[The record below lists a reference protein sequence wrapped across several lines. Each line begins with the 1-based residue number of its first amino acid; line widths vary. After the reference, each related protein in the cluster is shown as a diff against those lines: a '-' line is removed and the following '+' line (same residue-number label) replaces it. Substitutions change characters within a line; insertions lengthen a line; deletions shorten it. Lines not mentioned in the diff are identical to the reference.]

1 MEILQRYANLFWVLW
16 ACLVTLTQNDS
27 ITLMKISMFICMQK
41 INFIIHFFLTKL
53 HFKEY
58 CNFISQQHFGPQPE
72 TQNYDR
78 YVGEISV
85 TILVFIIDYF
95 QQKLTSQNF
104 SKNPKNPGPILGSF
118 PQFGAKNDFSWKKGS
133 VSFSIFELPTIV
145 PKIRK
150 T

>member
-1 MEILQRYANLFWVLW
+1 
-16 ACLVTLTQNDS
+16 
-27 ITLMKISMFICMQK
+27 MFICMQK

-104 SKNPKNPGPILGSF
+104 TKIPQNTIFPKLGPKMNFPGKRAL
-118 PQFGAKNDFSWKKGS
+118 S
-133 VSFSIFELPTIV
+133 VFQYSNYLPLCQKSEK
-145 PKIRK
+145 PNEPFLRK
-150 T
+150 LLEGHTKTSLFD

>member
-1 MEILQRYANLFWVLW
+1 
-16 ACLVTLTQNDS
+16 
-27 ITLMKISMFICMQK
+27 MFICMQK

-104 SKNPKNPGPILGSF
+104 SKNPKKPILGPF
-118 PQFGAKNDFSWKKGS
+118 
-133 VSFSIFELPTIV
+133 
-145 PKIRK
+145 
-150 T
+150 